1 MLTDKR
7 KGAKEVMTI
16 KEELV
21 QQFECAINA
30 TFGDMGEEEFD
41 ISKVS
46 KSDITNIADKVC
58 FYLDK

>member
-1 MLTDKR
+1 
-7 KGAKEVMTI
+7 MTI